1 MATHSVVGIST
12 MLASSFCERMNWAG
26 NLLVTN
32 KTTQLNVTMVDQ
44 RVTLKMNAAVM
55 KHLEER
61 YGGDQLAFEKD
72 LGLLDAA
79 VAEKWRS
86 LPHGRSASPPRSSY
100 VTPSSSFSS
109 SS

>member
-1 MATHSVVGIST
+1 MTK
-12 MLASSFCERMNWAG
+12 
-26 NLLVTN
+26 
-32 KTTQLNVTMVDQ
+32 KTTQLNVTMADQ
-44 RVTLKMNAAVM
+44 RVTLKMNAVVR

-61 YGGDQLAFEKD
+61 FGGDQLAFQKD
-72 LGLLDAA
+72 LELVDAA

-86 LPHGRSASPPRSSY
+86 LPPGRSASPPRSSY